1 MMAPVRKL
9 PAEVDLR
16 GKFQP
21 VYDQG
26 NLGSCTAN
34 AGGGVVQFKRMQA
47 RKLAFI
53 PSRLHL
59 YWWTRFIQNSVNED
73 SGASIRNTFKALNK
87 YGFCHETIWPYKISQ
102 FKTKPSTA
110 ANNEAAGL
118 KLVSYASVP
127 QNGPAIQGALAD
139 GHPVVFGFSVFNN
152 FKPNSKGMIPMP
164 KKTDRVEGGH
174 AVIAVGYKM
183 ISGSL
188 YYIIRNS
195 WGKGYGINGYCY
207 MPAAYV
213 ESSKLASDFWIA
225 SLVP

>member
-1 MMAPVRKL
+1 MIPHPRKL

-34 AGGGVVQFKRMQA
+34 AGGGVVQFKRMQEH
-47 RKLAFI
+47 KTAFI

-59 YWWTRFIQNSVNED
+59 YWWTRFIQGQTNED

-87 YGFCHETIWPYKISQ
+87 YGFCHETIWPYKVSQ
-102 FKTKPSTA
+102 FKTKPSKA
-110 ANNEAAGL
+110 ANDEAAGL

-127 QNGPAIQGALAD
+127 QNGLAIQGAVAD
-139 GHPVVFGFSVFNN
+139 GHPVVFGFSVFND
-152 FKPNSKGMIPMP
+152 FRPNSKGLIAMP
-164 KKTDRVEGGH
+164 KKTDRVQGGH
-174 AVIAVGYKM
+174 AVIIVGYKM
-183 ISGSL
+183 INGSL

-195 WGKGYGINGYCY
+195 WGKGYGIDGHCY